1 MEKLSLKIANYYV
14 KSTTLQKGTTI
25 KIEKATSKT
34 EVAFF
39 DIIEILYLVVGV
51 IWYIVPKN
59 NKKGVQQ
66 WQDKNTII
74 CLMN

>member
-1 MEKLSLKIANYYV
+1 MRIPHSKGIESIQEHLCAFLLSIYYI
-14 KSTTLQKGTTI
+14 KSYTTFYIIISFVPLTKNLI
-25 KIEKATSKT
+25 LSFRIEG
-34 EVAFF
+34 ELR
-39 DIIEILYLVVGV
+39 D
-51 IWYIVPKN
+51 

>member
-1 MEKLSLKIANYYV
+1 MWIPRSKGIESIQGHLCAFFVVFYCIKSYITYGITIFFVPLTKNLILSLR
-14 KSTTLQKGTTI
+14 
-25 KIEKATSKT
+25 IEG
-34 EVAFF
+34 E
-39 DIIEILYLVVGV
+39 L
-51 IWYIVPKN
+51 KN

>member
-1 MEKLSLKIANYYV
+1 MRIPHSKGIESIQEHLCAFLLSIYYI
-14 KSTTLQKGTTI
+14 KSYITFYIIISFVPLTKNLI
-25 KIEKATSKT
+25 LSFRIEG
-34 EVAFF
+34 ELR
-39 DIIEILYLVVGV
+39 D
-51 IWYIVPKN
+51 